1 MINVNDYLT
10 KEDVI
15 YKTVAETPQSEWR
28 DLYISKIVS
37 CYLQMG
43 YDQEDTIGELNYCLN
58 WLDRTDFFLAPASI
72 KYHDSKPQ
80 GLLYHSLLVSDKI
93 VELLSVKTFSSIKPH
108 EAVLVAL
115 THDWCKIGLYE
126 MYEKN
131 VKDSSGNWVKE
142 PAYRSKELPL
152 LNFGHGVSS
161 MTLAQRFFRFS
172 DEMLLAIRWHMGWT
186 RVCEEERV
194 ELTNAENYF
203 PMVNLIE
210 FADKLAVSGYT
221 KP

>member
-1 MINVNDYLT
+1 MI
-10 KEDVI
+10 DVSKYITTDDTI
-15 YKTVAETPQSEWR
+15 YKTVSETPQSEWK

-43 YDQEDTIGELNYCLN
+43 YDQEDMIGELTYCLN
-58 WLDRTDFFLAPASI
+58 WLDRTDFFVAPASI
-72 KYHDSKPQ
+72 RYHDAVPQ

-93 VELLSVKTFSSIKPH
+93 VELLSVKTFSSVKSH

-142 PAYRSKELPL
+142 PAYRSKENPL

-161 MTLAQRFFRFS
+161 MTLAQRFFRFT
-172 DEMLLAIRWHMGWT
+172 DEMLLAVRWHMGWT
-186 RVCEEERV
+186 RICDAEAV
-194 ELTNAENYF
+194 ELTYAEVHY
-203 PMVNLIE
+203 PLVNLIE
-210 FADKLAVSGYT
+210 FADKLAITEY
-221 KP
+221 

>member
-1 MINVNDYLT
+1 MINVQDYMT
-10 KEDVI
+10 KEEVI
-15 YKTVAETPQSEWR
+15 SKRVDDTPQSEWR
-28 DLYISKIVS
+28 DLYISKLIS

-43 YDQEDTIGELNYCLN
+43 YDQEDMIGELTYCLN

-72 KYHDSKPQ
+72 KYHDSRTN
-80 GLLYHSLLVSDKI
+80 GLLYHSLLVADKI
-93 VELLSVKTFSSIKPH
+93 VELTNIPSFRMIKPH

-131 VKDSSGNWVKE
+131 VKDTMGNWVKE
-142 PAYRSKELPL
+142 PAYRWRENPL
-152 LNFGHGVSS
+152 MTFGHSVSS

-186 RVCEEERV
+186 RVCDEERV
-194 ELTNAENYF
+194 ELTNAENHY
-203 PMVNLIE
+203 PLVNMIE
-210 FADKLAVSGYT
+210 FADKLAVAEY
-221 KP
+221 KE